1 MSSNPS
7 EDTTGAFVARHR
19 PWLRTTTLCVAL
31 ARGSRDDRPGRAGA
45 AHLFEHLV
53 MSARGSGSALTDL
66 VEERGGTAN
75 ASSGN
80 ELTLYYARV
89 ADEDAPQ
96 VAAALW
102 RAVESPQITEADL
115 IREKNVVAQ
124 EIATARADAGDVVQ
138 DAFLADLFGS
148 SHPLGR
154 PVAGDPG
161 DVASFTPAD
170 AEAERERGLPP
181 HRVVVVGGADPGRI
195 RAALPEHALL
205 ARDFRRPGSPPEPV
219 RPGPAA
225 EPAAEGEF
233 AWVAVGGRAVPARDP
248 ACAAYAVLG
257 HLLGSSPASSLYRE
271 LRDAAG
277 LAYTF
282 QAWPSHYTDAGAWRV
297 LMGVESGNVPKAV
310 AVVERLLHRIAETG
324 PSAREHAIAVRQAV
338 GQSRRDAEDPWQ
350 LTIDLALRG
359 GLDPSWTPESE
370 QAALQQV
377 TPGQV
382 RAAAARVAETLKVT
396 VRT

>member
-1 MSSNPS
+1 MSNTS
-7 EDTTGAFVARHR
+7 EDADGVFVARHR
-19 PWLRTTTLCVAL
+19 PWLQTTTLCVAL

-80 ELTLYYARV
+80 EMTLYYARV
-89 ADEDAPQ
+89 ADEDAPR

-102 RAVESPQITEADL
+102 RAVESPEITEADL
-115 IREKNVVAQ
+115 AREKNVVAQ
-124 EIATARADAGDVVQ
+124 EIATARADAADVVQ

-148 SHPLGR
+148 HPLGR

-161 DVASFTPAD
+161 EVARFTLAD

-205 ARDFRRPGSPPEPV
+205 ARDVRRPGGPPEEAP
-219 RPGPAA
+219 PGPAA
-225 EPAAEGEF
+225 VPPSDGEF
-233 AWVAVGGRAVPARDP
+233 AWVAVGGRAVPAGDP
-248 ACAAYAVLG
+248 GRSAYTVLG

-282 QAWPSHYTDAGAWRV
+282 QAWPSHYSDAGAWRV
-297 LMGVESGNVPKAV
+297 LMGVESGNVAKAV
-310 AVVERLLHRIAETG
+310 AVVEGLLHRIAETG
-324 PSAREHAIAVRQAV
+324 PSAREHGIAVRQAV
-338 GQSRRDAEDPWQ
+338 GQCRRDAEDPWQ
-350 LTIDLALRG
+350 LTIDLALHG
-359 GLDPSWTPESE
+359 GLDRAWTPESE
-370 QAALQQV
+370 QEALRQV
-377 TPGQV
+377 TPDQV
-382 RAAAARVAETLKVT
+382 RAAAARVADTLKVT